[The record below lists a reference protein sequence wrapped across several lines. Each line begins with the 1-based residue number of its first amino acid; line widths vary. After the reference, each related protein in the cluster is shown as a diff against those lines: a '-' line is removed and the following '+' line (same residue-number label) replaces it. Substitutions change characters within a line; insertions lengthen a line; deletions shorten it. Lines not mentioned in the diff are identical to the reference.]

1 MCVHASLASGQA
13 RAGSLTLTFQTAD
26 EGAWAV
32 IQDFDTDYTDANHG
46 HADDAGTNHGHAD
59 DARTNHSHANDARTN
74 NSDPVEPEQC
84 SVELPAGGDN
94 YLTNDLH
101 AHDH

>member
-1 MCVHASLASGQA
+1 
-13 RAGSLTLTFQTAD
+13 
-26 EGAWAV
+26 V
-32 IQDFDTDYTDANHG
+32 IQEFDTDYTDANHG
-46 HADDAGTNHGHAD
+46 HADDAWTNHGHAD

-74 NSDPVEPEQC
+74 HGHADDARTNHSHANDARTNKSDPVEPEQC
-84 SVELPAGGDN
+84 SVELPHGGDN